1 MTHDAAARL
10 AAIVDSSDD
19 AIYSTTVD
27 GIITSWN
34 RAAER
39 MFGWP
44 AVAAIGRHA
53 SLIVPPERRAE
64 DEDVLRRVR
73 GGEVVEHVDTVRL
86 TKHSQRIDVSLSVA
100 PMRDAAGHVTGV
112 SSIARD

>member
-44 AVAAIGRHA
+44 AMAAVGRHA
-53 SLIVPPERRAE
+53 SLIVPPDRHAE
-64 DEDVLRRVR
+64 DEDVLARVR
-73 GGEVVEHVDTVRL
+73 RGEVVEHFQTLPL
-86 TKHSQRIDVSLSVA
+86 TKKSHLPAVPFSAA
-100 PMRDAAGHVTGV
+100 PDGDA
-112 SSIARD
+112 

>member
-27 GIITSWN
+27 GTITSWN

-44 AVAAIGRHA
+44 AVARRSTARRSA
-53 SLIVPPERRAE
+53 SACSVRSRACA
-64 DEDVLRRVR
+64 RC
-73 GGEVVEHVDTVRL
+73 GG
-86 TKHSQRIDVSLSVA
+86 
-100 PMRDAAGHVTGV
+100 
-112 SSIARD
+112 